1 MVQFIPRRLQGILAL
16 LIVTLVWGT
25 TFPAMKDLTAHFSAV
40 WIILMRFAMAGLLL
54 APFLWRAHW
63 RDYLPGVLLGAT
75 LFLCYMLQLEGLAL
89 TSSNRNAFVTG
100 LNVLVVP
107 LLGLL
112 AGKAPER
119 RIVIAIALAIVG
131 LFALCWDGGA
141 WGVGDNL
148 ALTGAFFF
156 GVYVKL
162 LEVLT
167 RRASNLMVLTTVQI
181 LVVALCAGFWLVF
194 WELPR
199 QPVDWAV
206 MASAMRTDRVNFLY
220 LGLVATAAIISLQTW
235 GQRHSSANEAAV
247 IYAFEPACAAIAAYF
262 WLGEVMS
269 WRGLAGAALLIAGMI
284 VSQWI
289 SPAQRRMLLTAG
301 RPAVMPISNN

>member
-1 MVQFIPRRLQGILAL
+1 MFLSIPHRLQGIFAL

-40 WIILMRFAMAGLLL
+40 WIILVRFAMAGLLL
-54 APFLWRAHW
+54 SPFLWRARW
-63 RDYLPGVLLGAT
+63 RDCLPGALLGAT

-89 TSSNRNAFVTG
+89 TTSNRNAFVTG

-119 RIVIAIALAIVG
+119 RIVIAIALAIAG

-141 WGVGDNL
+141 WGYGDNL

-167 RRASNLMVLTTVQI
+167 RRASSLMVLTTVQI
-181 LVVALCAGFWLVF
+181 LVVALCAAIWLVV

-199 QPVDWAV
+199 HPVDWTV
-206 MASAMRTDRVNFLY
+206 VASAMRSDVVNFLY

-262 WLGEVMS
+262 WLGEMMT
-269 WRGLAGAALLIAGMI
+269 WRGLLGAALLIAGMI
-284 VSQWI
+284 VSQWS
-289 SPAQRRMLLTAG
+289 SPGRRRKPLAG
-301 RPAVMPISNN
+301 